1 MFRPPRP
8 CRIESGEKGMG
19 IGSAESQSQFLLGRV
34 EEEAYHLEGESADS
48 TIRSMRH
55 QVVPLTANDRI
66 PEDVPSGSQFD
77 GTMDSR
83 YYTNLLVNGI
93 EESQATRS
101 DVRIQHGRAT
111 AKSSQGRSKNFRD
124 EEDILLVS
132 AWLNVGMDPI
142 QGVDQTHGTLWRRIH
157 EYFNANKKV
166 EARNHSG
173 WSIDDKV
180 ANACVMF
187 KAEDPKD
194 KKFSYLHCW
203 KILKDKPKWM
213 DRRKEIGSA
222 KKSATK
228 KQKTTTNS
236 SPASVANAI
245 AVDAPLGGADHDEPS
260 CRPDGKKKEKQK
272 LRQRSSMEVVDY
284 LIAKKKDSDLEKDLK
299 KEERCNKA
307 FALQEE
313 RIKLDKEKFAF
324 QRQLEEDRIIGLDL
338 STMNYKQ
345 QQYYEDRQ
353 NEILA
358 RRFNI

>member
-1 MFRPPRP
+1 
-8 CRIESGEKGMG
+8 
-19 IGSAESQSQFLLGRV
+19 
-34 EEEAYHLEGESADS
+34 
-48 TIRSMRH
+48 
-55 QVVPLTANDRI
+55 
-66 PEDVPSGSQFD
+66 
-77 GTMDSR
+77 MDSG

-93 EESQATRS
+93 EESQATRG

-157 EYFNANKKV
+157 EYFNANKKFDSNRSEVSLMNRWSGIQHDVNLFCGCLSRV

-173 WSIDDKV
+173 WSIDDKI

-236 SPASVANAI
+236 SPASIANAI
-245 AVDAPLGGADHDEPS
+245 VVDAPLGGADHDEPS

-272 LRQRSSMEVVDY
+272 LRQRTSMEVVDY

-313 RIKLDKEKFAF
+313 RMKLDKEKFAF

-345 QQYYEDRQ
+345 RQYYEDRQ